1 MRKLRAREGGIA
13 SRQMSISTGS
23 AEGGG
28 QVVLETRNLTVQ
40 VPGQETELVR
50 HFNAIIKRT
59 DRLGIVGPNGIGKS
73 SLVRVL
79 LGKQEPSAGY
89 VKAGF
94 GMLPA
99 YFDQNRALLNPEASP
114 WTVLCPDGGEMVE
127 VDGKPRHVTSYLRDF
142 LFDEYKMTQR
152 VATLSGGEQNR
163 LMLAQIFAQPHN
175 FLVLDEPTND
185 LDIETIDLLQEVIAN
200 YDGTVLIV
208 SHDRDFLDRTVTA
221 TLAFEEEGKIVPH
234 AGGYSDYL
242 ARRKEQTAKTHVKK
256 KAKAKIERT
265 KQPRTDRLSYKQ
277 NYLLQTLPGQ
287 IEQLE
292 KDINDAQEK
301 LADMNFFSADPD
313 AYQKLA
319 TQLEQYKDKLEIA
332 EQEWLELEILREEI
346 ETG

>member
-1 MRKLRAREGGIA
+1 
-13 SRQMSISTGS
+13 
-23 AEGGG
+23 
-28 QVVLETRNLTVQ
+28 
-40 VPGQETELVR
+40 
-50 HFNAIIKRT
+50 
-59 DRLGIVGPNGIGKS
+59 
-73 SLVRVL
+73 
-79 LGKQEPSAGY
+79 
-89 VKAGF
+89 
-94 GMLPA
+94 
-99 YFDQNRALLNPEASP
+99 
-114 WTVLCPDGGEMVE
+114 
-127 VDGKPRHVTSYLRDF
+127 
-142 LFDEYKMTQR
+142 MTQR